1 MRIKYD
7 NTRNNSNIVNSMKI
21 NITRHA
27 LERFLSRDP
36 SPTPIKDPEKTIEK
50 LFKKAIPITFTKEYQ
65 IKRMLSNG
73 FEDINYFY
81 NNGWIFVCSTRDPKD
96 IITMERQG
104 DKRFNKDI
112 FSI

>member
-21 NITRHA
+21 NITKHA

-50 LFKKAIPITFTKEYQ
+50 LFKKAIPITITIEMY
-65 IKRMLSNG
+65 
-73 FEDINYFY
+73 
-81 NNGWIFVCSTRDPKD
+81 WIFGLVNSENAEFPNETD
-96 IITMERQG
+96 
-104 DKRFNKDI
+104 N
-112 FSI
+112 